1 MHPMTTRRPLP
12 SVIAVVV
19 TVPYDAT
26 QARHVGRI
34 LSTAIR
40 AALST
45 PDSRSADPDDDA
57 PIMLDVVAIG
67 PHQLNELDGDLVTV
81 TYPVGADTVLS
92 VQPDGTVETRPPG
105 SRGPYET
112 GLRRPDRIIFAPLG
126 PNGSVFLAPFTE
138 VIPNE

>member
-1 MHPMTTRRPLP
+1 MDSKTHRS

-19 TVPYDAT
+19 KVPYDRA
-26 QARHVGRI
+26 QPQHVGRI
-34 LSTAIR
+34 LASAIR
-40 AALST
+40 AALAQ
-45 PDSRSADPDDDA
+45 PLSADPDEDA

-67 PHQLNELDGDLVTV
+67 PHQITELDGDLVTV

-112 GLRRPDRIIFAPLG
+112 GLKRPDRIIFAPLG
-126 PNGSVFLAPFTE
+126 PAGSVYLAPFTD

>member
-1 MHPMTTRRPLP
+1 MHPLPDRRPLP

-19 TVPYDAT
+19 KVPYDRA
-26 QARHVGRI
+26 QPQHVGRI
-34 LSTAIR
+34 LASAIR
-40 AALST
+40 AALAQ
-45 PDSRSADPDDDA
+45 PLSADPDEDA

-67 PHQLNELDGDLVTV
+67 PHQITELDGDLVTV

-112 GLRRPDRIIFAPLG
+112 GLKRPDRIIFAPLG
-126 PNGSVFLAPFTE
+126 PAGSVYLAPFTD